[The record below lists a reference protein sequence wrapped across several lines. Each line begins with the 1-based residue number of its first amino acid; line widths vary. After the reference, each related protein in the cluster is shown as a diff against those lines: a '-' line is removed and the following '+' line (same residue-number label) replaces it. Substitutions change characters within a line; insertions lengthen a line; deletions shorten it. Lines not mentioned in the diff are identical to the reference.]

1 MTVPERNYTHSEMR
15 TMQDEAIQRVME
27 MQRIANERL
36 RLSNAAA
43 AAESGQHGGRQ
54 EQAHQGNH
62 PSGQQHQSQNQPQQP
77 QQRNRQQDG
86 AHNQRQENRGHPSP
100 SHHAMPVDLPEPQ
113 AQPQEL
119 HQQSSS
125 SPLSFLT
132 SGAFEGIVKRL
143 GLETDQLILMGL
155 LLLLINEGADTILI
169 MAVFY
174 LLI

>member
-1 MTVPERNYTHSEMR
+1 MPERNYTHSEMR

-36 RLSNAAA
+36 QRSNAAA
-43 AAESGQHGGRQ
+43 AAESGQHGGQ
-54 EQAHQGNH
+54 PEPAHRENH
-62 PSGQQHQSQNQPQQP
+62 SSGQQNRNQSPPPSQP
-77 QQRNRQQDG
+77 RNRQQEG
-86 AHNQRQENRGHPSP
+86 AHSQRQESRGHPSP

-113 AQPQEL
+113 TQPQEL
-119 HQQSSS
+119 HQQSS

-143 GLETDQLILMGL
+143 GLETDQLILIGL

>member
-1 MTVPERNYTHSEMR
+1 MPERNYTHSEMR

-36 RLSNAAA
+36 RLSNL
-43 AAESGQHGGRQ
+43 AAEGGHEHQQ
-54 EQAHQGNH
+54 EQVHQETR
-62 PSGQQHQSQNQPQQP
+62 PSGQQHRGQNQAQQSQP
-77 QQRNRQQDG
+77 RNRQPEG
-86 AHNQRQENRGHPSP
+86 EHARRQESRGHPSP

-113 AQPQEL
+113 QQE
-119 HQQSSS
+119 HQQPSS

-155 LLLLINEGADTILI
+155 LLLLINEGADTVLI